1 MIVREG
7 GSEKK
12 GRRRKGEE
20 TMKEERG
27 RSGGAGGGGGGE
39 KVQTSDI
46 QLKYITL
53 LCKEEEGMNIIER
66 LCTSKVGPIT

>member
-27 RSGGAGGGGGGE
+27 RSGGAGGGGGE